1 MFKHFILF
9 VLGGISYLLIELL
22 WRGRS
27 HWAMFV
33 LGGICFLLIGAI
45 NEANRGRIPMLLQA
59 FMGSVIITALEFA
72 TGYIVN
78 IKLHMNV
85 WSYYDIPYNIMGQIC
100 LPYMILW
107 FFLSIVCVFADDWLR
122 YYLFDEE
129 RPKYKWF

>member
-1 MFKHFILF
+1 MFKHFTLF
-9 VLGGISYLLIELL
+9 ILGGISYLLIELL

-45 NEANRGRIPMLLQA
+45 NEANRRRIPMLLQA

>member
-1 MFKHFILF
+1 MFKSFTLF
-9 VLGGISYLLIELL
+9 TLGGISYLLIELL

-45 NEANRGRIPMLLQA
+45 NEANRRRIPMLLQA
-59 FMGSVIITALEFA
+59 FIGAVIITALEFA

-78 IKLHMNV
+78 LKLHMNV
-85 WSYYDIPYNIMGQIC
+85 WSYYDMPYNIMGQIC

>member
-1 MFKHFILF
+1 MFKHFTLF

-45 NEANRGRIPMLLQA
+45 NEANRRRIPMLLQA